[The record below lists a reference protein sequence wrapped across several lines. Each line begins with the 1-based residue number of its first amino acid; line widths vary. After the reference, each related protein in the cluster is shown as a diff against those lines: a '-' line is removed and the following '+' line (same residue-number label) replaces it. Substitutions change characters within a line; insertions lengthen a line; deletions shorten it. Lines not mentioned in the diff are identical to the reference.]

1 MKQQHSY
8 KKVFGLIGWLL
19 LGALS
24 SGKAQT
30 VLQQHLQTLLQN
42 HQSIKVIENQQ
53 LAAQQQV
60 GRVGYLPDPEVGLGI
75 FALPIETRLGAQ
87 RFRFSVSQA
96 LPWRGTLRQQKVIAQ
111 KQARVIATRLP
122 VLQSQL
128 VWQFKKAY
136 YPVYMLKQDS
146 LLYAKYLEIL
156 SVYQKLTRQKYETGK
171 ASMVDVI
178 RVRTETRQINTQLQ
192 LLSLQR
198 QKFTEIL
205 KGLLFQQNDKTIPID
220 DSLSSP
226 QPPLINTPGVFADSA
241 SGGNPQFSVWESQ
254 AQWLESKH
262 RLTQLKNKPAFKVGL
277 DYINVSARTEVDIP
291 QNGRDALMARI
302 GLKIPLNQK
311 SYKAERQQI
320 RIQQE
325 ELKLKASV
333 LKNNLR
339 SRFQQLR
346 KGYALTLTQLK
357 LYKEQ
362 IVDLQEAIR
371 IQTTTFA
378 SSGKGFEEIL
388 RFQQQILKY
397 ELAKNKMLLEQ
408 FMIKAEMEML
418 LGKTQ

>member
-1 MKQQHSY
+1 MKQQHNY
-8 KKVFGLIGWLL
+8 NKVFGLIGWFL
-19 LGALS
+19 LGVIS

-30 VLQQHLQTLLQN
+30 VLQQHLQMLLQN
-42 HQSIKVIENQQ
+42 HQGVKVIENQQ
-53 LAAQQQV
+53 LAAQQQA
-60 GRVGYLPDPEVGLGI
+60 GKVGYLPDPEVGLGV
-75 FALPIETRLGAQ
+75 FALPVETRLGAQ

-96 LPWRGTLRQQKVIAQ
+96 LPWKGTLKQQKVIAQ
-111 KQARVIATRLP
+111 KQAQVVATRLP

-136 YPVYMLKQDS
+136 YPLYTLRQDS
-146 LLYAKYLEIL
+146 LLYVKYLNIL
-156 SVYQKLTRQKYETGK
+156 SVYQKLTQQKYETGK
-171 ASMVDVI
+171 ASMVDII
-178 RVRTETRQINTQLQ
+178 RVRTETRQINTQLR

-198 QKFTEIL
+198 QKFTEVL
-205 KGLLFQQNDKTIPID
+205 KGLLFRQDDKAITID
-220 DSLSSP
+220 DSLSPP
-226 QPPLINTPGVFADSA
+226 QLPFINTPGVFADSA
-241 SGGNPQFSVWESQ
+241 SQSNPQFSVWESQ

-262 RLTQLKNKPAFKVGL
+262 RMTQLRGKPTFKVGL

-291 QNGRDALMARI
+291 QNGRDALMARV
-302 GLKIPLNQK
+302 GLKIPINQK

-325 ELKLKASV
+325 ELKLRASV

-357 LYKEQ
+357 LYTQ
-362 IVDLQEAIR
+362 QVVDVQEAIR

-397 ELAKNKMLLEQ
+397 ELAKNKVLLEQ